1 MELNRIPA
9 EPLQINTMPEPP
21 KEKEPESLFKSEE
34 KQLAWELVNK
44 IMSLYD
50 NKKIPTVEQAYPKM
64 KNLYRSVFLAQ
75 VIAYIDSLSTIT
87 TLHGFDEIVSSAL
100 ENTNVIMSGVNG
112 IQNSIDYYSLMENN
126 HISQLLLNK
135 IVYEYVLDDLSFAVN
150 KYLYNNPELFALDP
164 TINNDLSYNVNPTE
178 YICSKMN
185 ELFKKD
191 LSGTYRII
199 RVKEILEKHVGA
211 FSGSYIDDGE
221 KSCNFKKL
229 GLNLDDIKSLIYF
242 EQAGE
247 NARIALN
254 MIECPLMIPSIATEE
269 YSICSFTDL
278 IYPFFNSKFSITD
291 DDWIN
296 QIAEYIQYPWEI
308 ENDFLSEKDY
318 IIGFLFGI
326 YHHIKTEDVIY
337 VSSQRRKQLLQSI
350 YNMQSRAIPE
360 TKLEKNAVPTSK
372 PITVTKYIEQSI
384 DKILNWG
391 QRRIDPEFSENR
403 PGSAAYSIL
412 GFIVFILIFNSIY
425 FVLVF
430 NNIIP
435 ATE

>member
-1 MELNRIPA
+1 MELNRKTA
-9 EPLQINTMPEPP
+9 ESLQINTEPEPP
-21 KEKEPESLFKSEE
+21 KEKEPVSLFKSEE

-50 NKKIPTVEQAYPKM
+50 NKKISTKKQTYPQM
-64 KNLYRSVFLAQ
+64 KNLYRSVFLSQ

-87 TLHGFDEIVSSAL
+87 TLDGFDEIVFSAL
-100 ENTNVIMSGVNG
+100 ENTNVIMRGVNG
-112 IQNSIDYYSLMENN
+112 IKNTKDYYKLMENN

-135 IVYEYVLDDLSFAVN
+135 MVYNYVLDDLSFAVN
-150 KYLYNNPELFALDP
+150 KYLDTNPELLTLDP
-164 TINNDLSYNVNPTE
+164 TINNDLDHNVNSAE
-178 YICSKMN
+178 YICRKMN

-191 LSGTYRII
+191 SSGTYRII

-211 FSGSYIDDGE
+211 FSRFDINNSE
-221 KSCNFKKL
+221 KSCNFKTF

-242 EQAGE
+242 KQAGE
-247 NARIALN
+247 IARIALN

-269 YSICSFTDL
+269 YPICSFTDL
-278 IYPFFNSKFSITD
+278 IYPFFSSKFSISD

-296 QIAEYIQYPWEI
+296 QIAEYIQYPWEM
-308 ENDFLSEKDY
+308 ENDFLSEKNY

-326 YHHIKTEDVIY
+326 YQYIKTEDIIY
-337 VSSQRRKQLLQSI
+337 VSSQCRKKLLQSI
-350 YNMQSRAIPE
+350 YNTQSRTIPE
-360 TKLEKNAVPTSK
+360 TEPEKKVVPISK
-372 PITVTKYIEQSI
+372 PITATKYIEQSI

-391 QRRIDPEFSENR
+391 KERIDPAPAENR
-403 PGSAAYSIL
+403 PESVIYSLL
-412 GFIVFILIFNSIY
+412 GFIVFILIFKTIY

-435 ATE
+435 ADD